1 MLHQNSTVH
10 NEMPDRMIQATMFCD
25 TGPSQQALDDCH
37 YAKTS
42 RGEKKHDEN
51 AKSCRAHKAPD
62 SRSGKSSQAKTLK
75 ASEFWRPL
83 TAMTMKP
90 EHVESS
96 EIEITSENW
105 EGQGA
110 ALHCR
115 AVATFWYVWTICIWD
130 PNVVLPFLLVFK
142 LIDSPPFSGWSF
154 QPAWKILVKMGIFMN
169 LP

>member
-10 NEMPDRMIQATMFCD
+10 NEMPDRMIQATRFCD

-75 ASEFWRPL
+75 ASEFWPL

-115 AVATFWYVWTICIWD
+115 LSPHFDTFWTICI
-130 PNVVLPFLLVFK
+130 
-142 LIDSPPFSGWSF
+142 
-154 QPAWKILVKMGIFMN
+154 
-169 LP
+169 